1 MRLYETVLAFEGAY
15 GRFWNGV
22 FYRPVL
28 KHGPRSISHV
38 QVIGWKNP
46 IAQRNRVQVAT
57 GYGPPGVS
65 DSRLA
70 QEHIWYDPKDD
81 ELRLST
87 LKPGETLV
95 EGGRA
100 TDVQIVLQT
109 WV

>member
-1 MRLYETVLAFEGAY
+1 M
-15 GRFWNGV
+15 
-22 FYRPVL
+22 
-28 KHGPRSISHV
+28 

-46 IAQRNRVQVAT
+46 IAQRNQVQVAT
-57 GYGPPGVS
+57 GYGLPGVS
-65 DSRLA
+65 DSGLE
-70 QEHIWYDPKDD
+70 QEHSCYDPKDD

-95 EGGRA
+95 EGDRA